1 MKRFMVLDSRS
12 EFVGWVMAEDWTD
25 AWYVASAK
33 YGRRC
38 DYVQEI

>member
-12 EFVGWVMAEDWTD
+12 EFVGWVRAEDWND
-25 AWYVASAK
+25 AWAIASQK

-38 DYVQEI
+38 DYIQEI